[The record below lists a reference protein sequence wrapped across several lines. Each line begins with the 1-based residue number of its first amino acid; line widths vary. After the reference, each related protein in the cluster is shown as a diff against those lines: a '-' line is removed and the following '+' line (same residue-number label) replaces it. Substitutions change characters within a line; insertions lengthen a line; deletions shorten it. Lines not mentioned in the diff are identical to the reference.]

1 MHHYVITGGWTD
13 GRMGGQTLMMW
24 GLAASDCAFVQ
35 GPWGLASSLRR
46 RAPIASVC
54 ALRSCANS
62 AASAAAAG

>member
-1 MHHYVITGGWTD
+1 MSRSLGAL
-13 GRMGGQTLMMW
+13 MGL
-24 GLAASDCAFVQ
+24 LFVAASDCAFVQ